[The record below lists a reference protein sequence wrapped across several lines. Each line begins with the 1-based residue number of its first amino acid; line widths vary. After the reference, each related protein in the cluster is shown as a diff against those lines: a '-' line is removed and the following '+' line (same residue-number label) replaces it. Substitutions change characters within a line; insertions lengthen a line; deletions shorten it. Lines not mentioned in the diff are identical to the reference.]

1 MSGAPADEAVPVS
14 LRALFIGFGRVART
28 LTEILARREEIPGL
42 AGAPPIEIIGITTGR
57 SGALVDPEGLDPQRV
72 LEEVRRHG
80 RLTTAHP
87 AAAAI
92 DSATA
97 ARVLDYDVLVEM
109 SPLSVA
115 GRGEPALSY
124 VRTALE
130 RGRHVVSANK
140 GPVAWGYRELSRLAA
155 ARGVSFLFE
164 STVMDG
170 APVFGLVERCLP
182 GASVERVEGVLSST
196 TNVILSAMEGG
207 CGFDE
212 ALERAREA
220 GVVEADPEDD
230 LAGWDAAVK
239 LACLANVLMGAELA
253 PEDVVRT
260 DVREIAP
267 ERLAEVAARTGAAAA
282 RIKLVARA
290 VRAGSG
296 VAAGVEAEEVPLTD
310 PLAQVAGTGSALR
323 LVTDLPGRLVLVE
336 EEPDLQTTAYGV
348 LADLLRLP
356 LP

>member
-1 MSGAPADEAVPVS
+1 LSASPVEQEGPPAIRVLCV
-14 LRALFIGFGRVART
+14 GFGRVART
-28 LTEILARREEIPGL
+28 LTEILTRRQDFPGL
-42 AGAPPIEIIGITTGR
+42 ADAPAIEVIAITTGG
-57 SGALVDPEGLDPQRV
+57 SGALVDPEGLDLERV

-80 RLTTAHP
+80 RFTTDHP
-87 AAAAI
+87 GAAAL
-92 DSATA
+92 DTGTA

-109 SPLSVA
+109 SPLAVA

-130 RGRHVVSANK
+130 RGRHAVSANK

-155 ARGVSFLFE
+155 ERGVSFLFE

-170 APVFGLVERCLP
+170 APVFGLRDHCLP
-182 GASVERVEGVLSST
+182 GVSIDRVEGVLNST
-196 TNVILSAMEGG
+196 TNVILSEMAAGLA
-207 CGFDE
+207 FDD

-239 LACLANVLMGAELA
+239 LTCLANVLLGADLA

-267 ERLAEVAARTGAAAA
+267 ERLADAEERGA

-296 VAAGVEAEEVPLTD
+296 VAAGVEAEEVPLGD
-310 PLAQVAGTGSALR
+310 PLAQVAGTSSALP
-323 LVTDLPGRLVLVE
+323 LVTDLAGRLVVVE
-336 EEPDLQTTAYGV
+336 EAPDLRTTAYGV

-356 LP
+356 PR